1 MLILGVVNEVPEPK
15 KLPPLDAS
23 YQSRVAPED
32 AVPDKETVPVPV
44 REFGVVPVTVGK
56 ALTTADPVATF
67 CVVAP
72 DEVMVMLPE
81 APLLAKLDK
90 RIYFFE
96 RESGILVH
104 FADAGRSNLIVGYD
118 VVDEEKFSWFLLK
131 WS

>member
-1 MLILGVVNEVPEPK
+1 MLGVVNEVPEPRK
-15 KLPPLDAS
+15 FPPLAAS

-72 DEVMVMLPE
+72 VEVTVMLPA
-81 APLLAKLDK
+81 APLLAELVK
-90 RIYFFE
+90 RT
-96 RESGILVH
+96 
-104 FADAGRSNLIVGYD
+104 
-118 VVDEEKFSWFLLK
+118 
-131 WS
+131 